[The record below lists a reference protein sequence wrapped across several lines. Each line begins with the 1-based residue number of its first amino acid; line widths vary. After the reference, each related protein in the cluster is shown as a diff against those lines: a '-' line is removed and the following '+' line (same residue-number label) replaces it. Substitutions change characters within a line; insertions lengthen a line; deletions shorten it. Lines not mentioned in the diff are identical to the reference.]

1 MCGYI
6 INNERNINMNNIP
19 LIGLGLNGNKV
30 VRPMVQVKEQV
41 LSETA
46 DRFGSLIK
54 ALGSA
59 DAFADIMLY
68 KPFYQDKLRL
78 KRGELPVWG
87 GIKVAFEIINK
98 DYFPKTK
105 KDEAIKFLSD
115 LANRMK
121 EVEQNIIKEANK
133 KDSVW
138 SKSFIE
144 EEILPAHKKEMANYA
159 EQAEKMVK
167 LGKLDSN
174 PFA

>member
-1 MCGYI
+1 
-6 INNERNINMNNIP
+6 MNNIQ

-41 LSETA
+41 LRETA

-54 ALGSA
+54 DLGSA
-59 DAFADIMLY
+59 DAFVDIMQY

-121 EVEQNIIKEANK
+121 EVEQNLIQEANK

-138 SKSFIE
+138 SNVIE
-144 EEILPAHKKEMANYA
+144 KVMQAHRNNMASYT

-167 LGKLDSN
+167 SGKLDSN
-174 PFA
+174 PFV